1 MNTGYHYEVYELL
14 KTLYRKQNVLKMKE
28 YIQHANV
35 TTFEHCISVAILS
48 YVWAEKLHLPVDKQL
63 LVTGAFLHDF
73 YLYDWHE
80 SDDSHK
86 WHGYFHAD
94 VACKNAIKYF
104 NIGKKEQHIIRSH
117 MWPLNL
123 TKIPKCREAII
134 VCLAD
139 KYCSTLE
146 TLLQRK
152 GCSMICG

>member
-73 YLYDWHE
+73 YLYDWHAK
-80 SDDSHK
+80 DHGR
-86 WHGYFHAD
+86 WHGFRHPAI
-94 VACKNAIKYF
+94 AKKNAQEILHQP
-104 NIGKKEQHIIRSH
+104 EEVTEIIRTH
-117 MWPLNL
+117 MWPLTFRNYPTSL
-123 TKIPKCREAII
+123 EGWI
-134 VCLAD
+134 VCFAD
-139 KYCSTLE
+139 KAVTVWEVFRNL
-146 TLLQRK
+146 
-152 GCSMICG
+152 